1 VKYLLDTN
9 VCIRYLNGQAPGVL
23 QWMKQTPDQDI
34 GVCSV
39 THLELLYGG
48 YRSNRSE
55 RTLAAQRL
63 FLSRFRS
70 LPFDDQAADIAA
82 QIRADLA
89 AKGTPIGR
97 YDLLIAAIAL
107 AHSLTLVTHNTREF
121 GRVAG
126 LSLADWEAGP

>member
-1 VKYLLDTN
+1 MKYVLDTN

-23 QWMKQTPDQDI
+23 QRMQQTPDQDI
-34 GVCSV
+34 GLCSV
-39 THLELLYGG
+39 THFELLYGG
-48 YRSNRSE
+48 YRSSRSVP
-55 RTLAAQRL
+55 TLAVQRQ

-70 LPFDDQAADIAA
+70 LPFDDHAADRAA
-82 QIRADLA
+82 QIRTDLA
-89 AKGTPIGR
+89 AKGTPIGH

-126 LSLADWEAGP
+126 LALEDWEAGP